1 MHKQN
6 WQLVGL
12 LLLLCALSI
21 LSFSLLQQQGVN
33 ATVVVCLSAVLLVIG
48 QILRLWLKQKNLP
61 EQLFRA
67 LANGDNTLGLP
78 ADHPLRQHFE
88 QARIRMQQARMDA
101 EHQAQFLRQVLLHID
116 LALLICDAQGTISEQ
131 SPAAARLLGQK
142 FATLQDIQHQQVLN
156 QQALN
161 QQLEQPQQPALAKVI
176 LNASTAQQTTVTWHR
191 GEQPDTLAV
200 AISAAV
206 IAGQPMKIVTLQS
219 IHQSLNL
226 REQQAYSQLT
236 RVLTHEVAN
245 SITPL
250 SSIAQSCQGLMPDGL
265 CFAQAEDKADLQL
278 ALQTLNSRT
287 AHLGQFIQDFRQV
300 AAVPKPRLQPVA
312 LTTLVQQVYQLYTL
326 ELQQQQIDC
335 QLELLDTR
343 LVMVDSTQIEQ
354 VLINL
359 LKNAIEAF
367 AQQFVQQKE
376 RTVAPQIWL
385 TVSALGQ
392 NQLMVEVRD
401 NGPGVTKE
409 AAPMIF
415 VPFFS
420 TKRQGSG
427 IGLALAR
434 QIMVQHGGDLVY
446 LPADTGARFR
456 LLFG

>member
-1 MHKQN
+1 MTMHKQH
-6 WQLVGL
+6 WQLLSWL
-12 LLLLCALSI
+12 LILCALSM
-21 LSFSLLQQQGVN
+21 LSLVTVQHQGVS
-33 ATVVVCLSAVLLVIG
+33 ATALVCSSMLLLSMW
-48 QILRLWLKQKNLP
+48 QIMRLWRKQQKLP

-78 ADHPLRQHFE
+78 PTHPLRQHFE
-88 QARIRMQQARMDA
+88 QARVRMQQARLAA

-116 LALLICDAQGTISEQ
+116 LALLICDEQGRISEQ

-142 FATLQDIQHQQVLN
+142 FSSLQDIQQHHLD
-156 QQALN
+156 
-161 QQLEQPQQPALAKVI
+161 QPQPATPSLAEVI
-176 LNASTAQQTTVTWHR
+176 LAATTTLQTTVPWSR

-200 AISAAV
+200 AISGAL

-250 SSIAQSCQGLMPDGL
+250 SSIAQSCQSLLPDGL
-265 CFAQAEDKADLQL
+265 CFAQADDKADLEL

-300 AAVPKPRLQPVA
+300 AAVPKPRLKPIA

-326 ELQQQQIDC
+326 ELQQKNIQCELQ
-335 QLELLDTR
+335 LLDSR
-343 LVMVDSTQIEQ
+343 LVLVDATQIEQ

-367 AQQFVQQKE
+367 AQHKN
-376 RTVAPQIWL
+376 RPGGAPQIWL
-385 TVSALGQ
+385 TVSALAQ

-401 NGPGVTKE
+401 NGPGVTPA

-434 QIMVQHGGDLVY
+434 QIMVQHGGDLLY
-446 LPADTGARFR
+446 LPADPGAKFR
-456 LLFG
+456 LLFS